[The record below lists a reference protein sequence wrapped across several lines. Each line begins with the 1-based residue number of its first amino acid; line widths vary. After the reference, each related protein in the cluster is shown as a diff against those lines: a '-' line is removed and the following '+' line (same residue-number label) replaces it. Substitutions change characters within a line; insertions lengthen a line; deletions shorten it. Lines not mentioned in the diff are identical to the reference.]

1 MYNYEKIFS
10 TLFVLDPYYEPFFF
24 SAKNKAIKNM
34 LDEDFIEDIIQYT
47 MSQDEAKMRIE
58 QFLK

>member
-1 MYNYEKIFS
+1 
-10 TLFVLDPYYEPFFF
+10 
-24 SAKNKAIKNM
+24 M

-58 QFLK
+58 QFLKWMS